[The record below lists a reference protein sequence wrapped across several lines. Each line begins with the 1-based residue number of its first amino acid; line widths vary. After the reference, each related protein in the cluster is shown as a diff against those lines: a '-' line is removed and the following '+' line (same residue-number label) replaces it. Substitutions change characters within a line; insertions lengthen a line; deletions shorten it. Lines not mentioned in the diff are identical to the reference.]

1 MYYVIVNPASKSG
14 KGAGI
19 WAQIEPILKEKEIE
33 YKVFFSQEAGH
44 VVKLVRDLSASLLES
59 GSVDPLKLIILGGD
73 GTINEAL
80 QGITD
85 FKHAEVGYIP
95 TGSSNDLA
103 RDLNIPISPV
113 KALEQ
118 ILSCQ
123 KPVPMDV
130 GQLVYNHVVQP
141 VPNQANTEPAD
152 HKYDYKYSHR
162 YFIVSSGIGFDAAV
176 CEEALTSKFKKVL
189 NKIGLGKLTY
199 LSIALKQLIKAQ
211 KITCDLTLDD
221 KEKVHMSK
229 FLFVAC
235 MNHQYEGGGFKFCPD
250 ADYRDG
256 LLDICAVGN
265 IPKWLVI
272 LALPTAFKG
281 KHYRFQG
288 IDHYMASKIHLETSS
303 PLWVHT
309 DGEVSARSSSITLTC
324 EKEKLK
330 FLM

>member
-19 WAQIEPILKEKEIE
+19 WSQIEQILNERSIE
-33 YKVFFSQEAGH
+33 YQVFFSREAGH
-44 VVKLVRDLSASLLES
+44 VIKLVQDLSASLLKS
-59 GSVDPLKLIILGGD
+59 DSARPMKIIVLGGD
-73 GTINEAL
+73 GTLNETL
-80 QGITD
+80 QGISD
-85 FKHAEVGYIP
+85 FDHVEVGYIP

-103 RDLNIPISPV
+103 RDLKIPFEPEA
-113 KALEQ
+113 ALER

-123 KPVPMDV
+123 KPVPMDI
-130 GQLVYNHVVQP
+130 GCLVYHYTGSQDLTLSAKRNFDQ
-141 VPNQANTEPAD
+141 
-152 HKYDYKYSHR
+152 R

-176 CEEALTSKFKKVL
+176 CEEALTSKFKKIL

-199 LSIALKQLIKAQ
+199 LIIALKQLIKAK
-211 KITCDLTLDD
+211 KITCDFTLDD
-221 KEKVHMSK
+221 DRTIHMSK

-250 ADYRDG
+250 ADYQDG

-265 IPKWLVI
+265 IPKWLVL

-281 KHYRFQG
+281 NHFRFRG
-288 IDHYMASKIHLETSS
+288 IDRYAASKIHLETSA

-309 DGEVSARSSSITLTC
+309 DGEVSQKSSSITLTC
-324 EKEKLK
+324 KKEKLK
-330 FLM
+330 FLL

>member
-14 KGAGI
+14 KGANI
-19 WAQIEPILKEKEIE
+19 WSKLETILTERKIE

-44 VVKLVRDLSASLLES
+44 VVRLVQDLSASLLKS
-59 GSVDPLKLIILGGD
+59 DSDKPLKLIILGGD
-73 GTINEAL
+73 GTVNETV

-85 FKHAEVGYIP
+85 FGRVQIGYIP

-103 RDLNIPISPV
+103 RDLKLPADPE
-113 KALEQ
+113 KALER

-123 KPVPMDV
+123 DPVPMDI
-130 GQLVYNHVVQP
+130 GRLVYNNVDQK
-141 VPNQANTEPAD
+141 NQANNETICQ
-152 HKYDYKYSHR
+152 R

-211 KITCDLTLDD
+211 KITCDFTLDD
-221 KEKVHMSK
+221 DRQIHMSK

-250 ADYRDG
+250 ADYQDG
-256 LLDICAVGN
+256 LLDVCAVGN

-288 IDHYMASKIHLETSS
+288 IDHYAASKIHLETSS

-309 DGEVSARSSSITLTC
+309 DGEVSVRSSSITLTC

-330 FLM
+330 FLF